1 MAEFKL
7 ERFKYIWKGPWVTGT
22 VYNRDDVIRVG
33 GKSYVCLVG
42 HTAETFFDT
51 DLNAI
56 LPGSD
61 PAQPQPKWRIMT
73 DGRTFNGTW
82 QTGVRYNDNDIVT
95 KDGSLWICVNGHT
108 STNFAANK
116 TDWTLLASNSKF
128 TTDWA
133 TATDYSNGALVKYNG
148 IVFKCIQPHVS
159 QTFLEDNYVV
169 APIEITVTVARNF
182 ADTANVYLL
191 NGSAQAEITLGRGQS
206 YVFDQSDS
214 SNEFFGGA
222 NVLGVIAANPHPL
235 LFSDAADGAWG
246 TGTIYSTGVTYEL
259 DGVEV
264 SQINYV
270 ANFSDATTRQ
280 VKITVAADAPDN
292 IYYYC
297 RYHSGMGAEL
307 TTTVTTS
314 VAWEV
319 FLDGIEFAGAWAINT
334 LYRKN
339 DLVLYGGS
347 IWKATSTHTT
357 GSAADTTLDTT
368 KFALELTGLQYES
381 TYSPTTQYQVG
392 DVVRLGGTLYYAKVS
407 NKDDQ
412 PGQEADSTDSW
423 TILQEGYNIKGA
435 YDVSNA
441 YQPGD
446 IVERGGQLYLALKTI
461 GLVEADGSSSDYL
474 EDTSWELLVPSKSWS
489 NSWLE
494 DVEYYVGEVVYYYGQ
509 SFVCNEYNL
518 STATNF
524 PGDNG
529 NGFYYWDLLVQ
540 SGVESGLTKSGDLLT
555 YDLTRERVGDGSSI
569 GATNVPIGESEQLL
583 SVDNDDGVFWKTWL
597 DAAAQVYVSTD
608 GVDGPNRGETPYKPF
623 KTVRYACEYIEDT
636 YPAKTPAKVKV
647 STGRYEEIGPISIPA
662 GCVVMGDE
670 LRSTTIVANSPIAE
684 YQNEFQFKTEMMNHL
699 DVFILP
705 LMRNETIVVTP
716 GNNEKQVK
724 SGSALTISESNL
736 ILTLKAD
743 YMNYIEYA
751 TLSGDTNPTLVGTNL
766 LTSITAR
773 RATAN
778 KLEANIDFVA
788 EELLA
793 YARANNPNKVF
804 TDVRIRN
811 DIRSL
816 VRGIC
821 YDLRYTGNYK
831 TLLASQRYA
840 NAVNGSQLVDLFR
853 VRDITGLRNTTLEG
867 LSGTLNPPGVYD
879 LYQRPTSGAYTALD
893 PGWGPADDRVWINSR
908 SPYLQGNT
916 TIGDS
921 CVGMRVDG
929 LLHNGGNKSMT
940 ANDYTQ
946 VLSDGIGAWVSDKAR
961 VELVSVFT
969 YYNQVGYLAET
980 GGIIRATNGNNS
992 YGTYGAVAQ
1001 GLDPNEVPLSAT
1013 VWNRDND
1020 PIVQSVFAGEFS
1032 DEIFALQYQNC
1043 GENFTTATATITG
1056 AGVDASTIFEDFR
1069 DGALYES
1076 RLVNPEDSGAPGGV
1090 GYFVAQRNVAEGNA
1104 TSFKL
1109 APTDGSS
1116 AAQIEGLRVWI
1127 VSGVGTGQYGYINS
1141 YSGATKIA
1149 QVYKE
1154 SDNTAGW
1161 DHIIP
1166 GTVIEST
1173 LATNS
1178 VYRIEPRIKA
1188 SHPGFTSAGY
1198 NMPTGRSITDMTFTD
1213 TTFTFTGI
1221 AGTPGTGV
1229 VQSEDGLVAQNAE
1242 FNITKNG
1249 TTYAVTIADGGL
1261 GYAVGDS
1268 IIISGADLGGATPAN
1283 DCTIKVA
1290 TTTNDSS
1297 NSIATIV
1304 VTGTGRSGKF
1314 VAIATPNFVLNSD
1327 DGTTWSEGTLPNS
1340 LAVDW
1345 KRVVSGNNR
1354 AVAIGFG
1361 TNESAYSLDG
1371 VTWTQ
1376 SFMPSNELWSDIT
1389 FGEGKFVAI
1398 AENTNTVA
1406 YSTDGATWSSAAI
1419 PDDVIGDSTAS
1430 QWQAIT
1436 YGKGIFVAI
1445 AGNDRAV
1452 ATSTNG
1458 VTWTRLVNALPAV
1471 DAAGYN
1477 FVSLAYGAN
1486 RFLALENTGETVF
1499 SFDGTTW
1506 QAATDAPSPDGSTTM
1521 KWYSMKYADG
1531 VFFAICDANLQ
1542 LVGGDLN
1549 GNNTSFCATTEDG
1562 ITWTGR
1568 DFTSAFTWRGIA
1580 HGTVSGVSY
1589 WVAAAFQQA
1598 ASGMM
1603 RVQTGCRAKVRADL
1617 SGTGTFNNIVI
1628 LDPGSGY
1635 SLLNPPVFTLTDN
1648 SHTVAIGWE
1657 NRVSNGVLAQPSWV
1671 NRGVGYKTSSTRVTV
1686 TGDGF
1691 ADIIPDTNIIKLSGM
1706 TAIPG
1711 PGTQILFA
1719 NILDDN
1725 TLDPNDLKRYRAAII
1740 TDLGDDGTG
1749 SGTNLVQIQIS
1760 PRIKNEDD
1768 LVHGTVATL
1777 NQNFSQCRISGHD
1790 FLDIGTGNFTETNYP
1805 TLYAGGAYFTS
1816 APENEVYETQGGRVF
1831 YVSTDQDGNF
1841 RAGELFS
1848 VQQSTGIVTIS
1859 AEFFDLDGLS
1869 ELALGGVRLG
1879 GSGAVVREFS
1889 TDPTFAEDS
1898 NNVVPTQRAIASFLA
1913 DRLSVGGSDLELN
1926 AVIAGQVFLGGDNNV
1941 ISNTV
1946 DGTIQ
1951 VPVDVDFSGQDAFG
1965 NLTQIQGSWV
1975 QQMLFHRNFDS
1986 NTN

>member
-56 LPGSD
+56 LAGSD

-73 DGRTFNGTW
+73 DGRTFAGLWT
-82 QTGVRYNDNDIVT
+82 TDTRYNSNDIVT

-108 STNFAANK
+108 STTFVTNVN
-116 TDWTLLASNSKF
+116 DWTLLASNSKF
-128 TTDWA
+128 TTDW
-133 TATDYSNGALVKYNG
+133 TTSTDYSNGALAKYNG
-148 IVFKCIQPHVS
+148 IVYKCIQPHVS
-159 QTFLEDNYVV
+159 QTFLEDNYVIE
-169 APIEITVTVARNF
+169 PINLTVTVARNF

-191 NGSAQAEITLGRGQS
+191 NGTAQAEITLGRNQT
-206 YVFDQSDS
+206 YIFDQSDS

-235 LFSDAADGAWG
+235 LLSDAADGAWG
-246 TGTIYSTGVTYEL
+246 TGTIYSTGVTYFL
-259 DGVEV
+259 DSVEV
-264 SQINYV
+264 NQVNYV

-280 VKITVAADAPDN
+280 VRITVAADAPEN
-292 IYYYC
+292 LYYYC

-307 TTTVTTS
+307 TTAVTVS

-319 FLDGIEFAGAWAINT
+319 FHEGIQFRGAWEIST

-347 IWKATSTHTT
+347 IWKATDTHSS
-357 GSAADTTLDTT
+357 GAAATATLDTT
-368 KFALELTGLQYES
+368 KFAIELPGFQYES
-381 TYSPTTQYQVG
+381 TYSSLTQYQVG
-392 DVVRLGGTLYYAKVS
+392 DVVRLGGTLYYAKVA
-407 NKDDQ
+407 NIDDQ
-412 PGQEADSTDSW
+412 PGQDADSTNVW
-423 TILQEGYNIKGA
+423 TVLQEGYNFTGA
-435 YDVSNA
+435 YEVA
-441 YQPGD
+441 QVYQPGD

-461 GLVEADGSSSDYL
+461 GLVEADGSSRDYL

-489 NSWLE
+489 GSWAE
-494 DVEYYVGEVVYYYGQ
+494 DVDYYVGEIVYYFGEP
-509 SFVCNEYNL
+509 FVCNEYHK
-518 STATNF
+518 STETSF

-529 NGFYYWDLLVQ
+529 NGYFYWDLLVQ
-540 SGVESGLTKSGDLLT
+540 SGVESGLTKAGDLLT

-569 GATNVPIGESEQLL
+569 GATNVPVGAAGQLL
-583 SVDNDDGVFWKTWL
+583 TVDNDDGVFWKTWL
-597 DAAAQVYVSTD
+597 ASAAQVYVSTD
-608 GVDGPNRGETPYKPF
+608 GVDGPNRGETPFKPF
-623 KTVRYACEYIEDT
+623 RTVRYACEYIEDT
-636 YPAKTPAKVKV
+636 YPAKTPAKVLV
-647 STGRYEEIGPISIPA
+647 STGRYNEIGPISIPA

-670 LRSTTIVANSPIAE
+670 LRSTTIVANSPITE
-684 YQNEFQFKTEMMNHL
+684 YQNEWDFKLNLMNHL
-699 DVFILP
+699 DIFILP
-705 LMRNETIVVTP
+705 LMANETILVTP
-716 GNNEKQVK
+716 GNTETQVK
-724 SGSALTISESNL
+724 NTAALTISESNL
-736 ILTLKAD
+736 ILALKSEYMDLID
-743 YMNYIEYA
+743 YS
-751 TLSGDTNPTLVGTNL
+751 TRSGDENPALVGTNL
-766 LTSITAR
+766 LTSVAER
-773 RATAN
+773 RKTAN
-778 KLEANIDFVA
+778 KLEANIEFVA
-788 EELLA
+788 AELVA
-793 YARANNPNKVF
+793 YARANNPSKVF
-804 TDVRIRN
+804 TDLRIRD

-816 VRGIC
+816 VRAIC

-831 TLLASQRYA
+831 TLLAAQRYS

-853 VRDITGLRNTTLEG
+853 VRDITGIRNCTMEG
-867 LSGTLNPPGVYD
+867 LSGALNPPGVYD

-893 PGWGPADDRVWINSR
+893 PGWGPADTRVWINSR

-929 LLHNGGNKSMT
+929 LLHTGGNKSMT

-946 VLSDGIGAWVSDKAR
+946 VLSDGIGAWVSNNAR

-969 YYNQVGYLAET
+969 YYNQVGYLAES

-992 YGTYGAVAQ
+992 YGTYGAVAS
-1001 GLDPNEVPLSAT
+1001 GIDPNETALVAK

-1020 PIVQSVFAGEFS
+1020 PVVDSVFAGEFS
-1032 DEIFALQYQNC
+1032 DEIFALQYDHC
-1043 GENFTTATATITG
+1043 GENFTSATATVTG
-1056 AGVDASTIFEDFR
+1056 AGIGASLLFEDFR
-1069 DGALYES
+1069 DGGLYES
-1076 RLVNPEDSGAPGGV
+1076 RLVNPEDSGATGGV
-1090 GYFVAQRNVAEGNA
+1090 GYFVAQRNAAEGDT

-1109 APTDGSS
+1109 EQSDGSS
-1116 AAQIEGLRVWI
+1116 AAQIVGLRVWI

-1154 SDNTAGW
+1154 SDNTPGW
-1161 DHIIP
+1161 DHIIA
-1166 GTVIEST
+1166 GTPIEAV

-1178 VYRIEPRIKA
+1178 VYRIEARITA
-1188 SHPGFTSAGY
+1188 SHPGFSDAGY
-1198 NMPTGRSITDMTFTD
+1198 NIPNGRDITDVTFTD
-1213 TTFTFTGI
+1213 TTFTFTNVE
-1221 AGTPGTGV
+1221 GTPGTGI
-1229 VQSEDGLVAQNAE
+1229 VQSEDGLVAANAV

-1249 TTYAVTIADGGL
+1249 TVYAVTIADGGL

-1268 IIISGADLGGATPAN
+1268 VVIAGTDLGGSSPAN

-1290 TTTNDSS
+1290 STTNDSS

-1314 VAIATPNFVLNSD
+1314 VAISTPNFVLNSD

-1340 LAVDW
+1340 LAVAW

-1361 TNESAYSLDG
+1361 TNECAYSLDG

-1376 SFMPSNELWSDIT
+1376 AFLPTNELWSDIT

-1398 AENTNTVA
+1398 AENTNSVA
-1406 YSTDGATWSSAAI
+1406 YSTNGSTWSTAAI
-1419 PDDVIGDSTAS
+1419 PDDAIGDSTAS

-1436 YGKGIFVAI
+1436 HGKGIFVAI
-1445 AGNDRAV
+1445 SSNDRAV

-1458 VTWTRLVNALPAV
+1458 VAWTRLVDALPAV
-1471 DAAGYN
+1471 DANNYD
-1477 FVSLAYGAN
+1477 FVSLEYGAN
-1486 RFLALENTGETVF
+1486 RFLALEKSGETVY

-1506 QAATDAPSPDGSTTM
+1506 QAATDVPSPDGSTTM
-1521 KWYSMKYADG
+1521 RWYSMKYADG
-1531 VFFAICDANLQ
+1531 LFFAICDANNQ
-1542 LVGGDLN
+1542 QVGGDIN
-1549 GNNTSFCATTEDG
+1549 GNNTSFCATSEDG
-1562 ITWTGR
+1562 ITWAGR
-1568 DFTSAFTWRGIA
+1568 NFNIERTWRGIA
-1580 HGTVSGVSY
+1580 HGTVNGVPY
-1589 WVAAAFQQA
+1589 WIAAGAQQA
-1598 ASGMM
+1598 VGGIT
-1603 RVQTGCRAKVRADL
+1603 RIQTGCRAKVRANL
-1617 SGTGTFNNIVI
+1617 TGTGTFESINIT
-1628 LDPGSGY
+1628 DPGSGY
-1635 SLLNPPVFTLTDN
+1635 TQASPPVFTLTDN
-1648 SHTVAIGWE
+1648 DNTVAIGWE
-1657 NRVSNGVLAQPSWV
+1657 NRVGNGVLAQPSWV
-1671 NRGVGYKTSSTRVTV
+1671 NRGSGYKTSSTRVTV
-1686 TGDGF
+1686 TGDGY
-1691 ADIIPDTNIIKLSGM
+1691 ADIVPDTNIIKLYGM

-1711 PGTQILFA
+1711 PGTQLLFD

-1725 TLDPNDLKRYRAAII
+1725 TLDPDDLKRYKAAII

-1749 SGTNLVQIQIS
+1749 NGTKLIQIQIS

-1768 LVHGTVATL
+1768 LIHDTVVTL

-1790 FLDIGTGNFTETNYP
+1790 FLDIGTGNFIESNYP
-1805 TLYAGGAYFTS
+1805 TLYSGGNYFIS
-1816 APENEVYETQGGRVF
+1816 SPENEVYETQGGRVF

-1898 NNVVPTQRAIASFLA
+1898 NNVVPTQRAIATFLA
-1913 DRLSVGGSDLELN
+1913 DRLSVGGSDLTLN
-1926 AVIAGQVFLGGDNNV
+1926 AVIAGQVFLGGDNNLV
-1941 ISNTV
+1941 SNTV
-1946 DGTIQ
+1946 DGEII
-1951 VPVDVDFSGQDAFG
+1951 VPVDVDFSGTDAFG
-1965 NLTQIQGSWV
+1965 NQTQIQGSWV